1 MTLHRL
7 TIAVLVVMTVAGGAA
22 LAQEPK
28 PAPVA
33 EPVTPAVR
41 PPSRPTLAVPLEVQ
55 IVISRY
61 QGEKKVSSLPYTLAV
76 NANSGEPTQ
85 LNIGGDVPIPSTTFT
100 PVGDG
105 GKPATPLVSFS
116 YKNIGT
122 SINCRATSIDDG
134 RFDLRVEID
143 ESSVYTSADGAK
155 TGESP
160 SFRSFR
166 ARNTLLLRDG
176 QMRQYTA
183 ATDRVSGETI
193 RIEVTLRVV
202 K

>member
-1 MTLHRL
+1 MKLHRL
-7 TIAVLVVMTVAGGAA
+7 TIAVLVVTAVAGGSA

-28 PAPVA
+28 PVPVA
-33 EPVTPAVR
+33 EPVSPR

-55 IVISRY
+55 VVISRY

-76 NANSGEPTQ
+76 NANSGEATQ
-85 LNIGGDVPIPSTTFT
+85 LNIGGDVPIPMTTFT
-100 PVGDG
+100 PAGDG
-105 GKPATPLVSFS
+105 KPSPLVSFQ

-143 ESSVYTSADGAK
+143 ESSVYTSGDGAK

-166 ARNTLLLRDG
+166 TRNTLLLRDG
-176 QMRQYTA
+176 QTRQYTA

-193 RIEVTLRVV
+193 RIEVTLRLV

>member
-1 MTLHRL
+1 MKLHRL
-7 TIAVLVVMTVAGGAA
+7 TIAVLVVITVAGGAA

-28 PAPVA
+28 PAPEQA
-33 EPVTPAVR
+33 SPGPAR

-55 IVISRY
+55 IVIARY

-76 NANSGEPTQ
+76 NANSGENTQ
-85 LNIGGDVPIPSTTFT
+85 LNIGGDVPIPMTTFT

-105 GKPATPLVSFS
+105 KPSPLVSFQ